1 MQTIEKTI
9 EIDAPIEKVYEVLV
23 NPQFT
28 RAWGNAFS
36 EGAHVESDW
45 KPGSEVVWKD
55 KDGNVGAK
63 GIVIE
68 NEPSR
73 RIAVAFYDDVNAK
86 PPTAPGQYKEVY
98 MVQPNQ
104 NQSQLKVE
112 AGALPESDIKSHSPL
127 WDKALQVIKELA
139 EK

>member
-9 EIDAPIEKVYEVLV
+9 EINAPVEKVYQVRI

-45 KPGSEVVWKD
+45 KPGSEVVWKY

-63 GIVIE
+63 GVVVE
-68 NEPSR
+68 NEPMH
-73 RIAVAFYDDVNAK
+73 RITVAFYDDVNEK
-86 PPTAPGQYKEVY
+86 PPAQPGQYKEVY
-98 MVQPNQ
+98 TVQTGQ
-104 NQSQLKVE
+104 QSRLQIV
-112 AGALPESDIKSHSPL
+112 AGALPESDVLTHSPL
-127 WDKALQVIKELA
+127 WDKALQKIKELA
-139 EK
+139 ENK

>member
-23 NPQFT
+23 NPQYT

-36 EGAHVESDW
+36 AGAYVESDW

-63 GIVIE
+63 GLVVE
-68 NEPSR
+68 NEPMR
-73 RIAVAFYDDVNAK
+73 RITVAFYDDVNEK
-86 PPTAPGQYKEVY
+86 PPAQPGQYKEVY
-98 MVQPNQ
+98 SVQTSRH
-104 NQSQLKVE
+104 QSRLEIV
-112 AGALPESDIKSHSPL
+112 ASGLPDSDVVIHSPL
-127 WDKALQVIKELA
+127 WDKALLMIKELA